1 MCFLQLFGSALQ
13 LTPHLHALLP
23 EGLWGDDG
31 EWVPLPP
38 PEDDAVEAVLHRLL
52 RQLRATF
59 AALESP
65 WPEEAEELLWAEAA
79 QHRLPLELDAAP
91 KKKARRLA
99 RALLLLTAR
108 GHGSARLRQGGAA
121 AAVRVPITV
130 STALVGD
137 WLTFFPLESEA
148 LRADARQASSLRVL
162 GDDGVEAGVLE
173 EFLLPSRRRRSRR
186 QRLGCQHGVDVLDDA
201 RADSASIGGWA

>member
-59 AALESP
+59 AALESR

-99 RALLLLTAR
+99 RALLLLAAR
-108 GHGSARLRQGGAA
+108 GHGRARLRQGGAA
-121 AAVRVPITV
+121 AAGTYHRVNC
-130 STALVGD
+130 
-137 WLTFFPLESEA
+137 
-148 LRADARQASSLRVL
+148 
-162 GDDGVEAGVLE
+162 
-173 EFLLPSRRRRSRR
+173 SRRRLAHFLSP
-186 QRLGCQHGVDVLDDA
+186 
-201 RADSASIGGWA
+201 